1 VDSTNTSTT
10 TLSHTSSRTTPHVST
25 SHTQKPTSTTLP
37 TSAQGINHGIIA
49 GGVIGGITIFVFII
63 FLVILYKKRRLRA
76 PPTTIQPYE
85 KPELHSDDY
94 HPHRVELEGTLG
106 KFKYN
111 HSELPELPANEALGK
126 VKEPPLKE
134 D

>member
-1 VDSTNTSTT
+1 M
-10 TLSHTSSRTTPHVST
+10 
-25 SHTQKPTSTTLP
+25 
-37 TSAQGINHGIIA
+37 
-49 GGVIGGITIFVFII
+49 FII
-63 FLVILYKKRRLRA
+63 LLAILYKKRRLRA
-76 PPTTIQPYE
+76 PLATIQPFE
-85 KPELHSDDY
+85 KPELHSDEY

-111 HSELPELPANEALGK
+111 HNELSELPANEALGK

>member
-1 VDSTNTSTT
+1 
-10 TLSHTSSRTTPHVST
+10 VST
-25 SHTQKPTSTTLP
+25 LHTQKPTSTTRP
-37 TSAQGINHGIIA
+37 TSAQGKNNGAIA
-49 GGVIGGITIFVFII
+49 GGVIGGIAIVVF
-63 FLVILYKKRRLRA
+63 VILLAILFKKRRLRA
-76 PPTTIQPYE
+76 QHPTSRPFE

-94 HPHRVELEGTLG
+94 HPHREELEGTLG

-111 HSELPELPANEALGK
+111 HNELSEMPANEALGK